1 MREIKP
7 KKQFRLYDI
16 YRYMA
21 LKEVSLIRGLD
32 TYAISDDMSK
42 FTVIFENGFIFTR
55 YYCGS
60 EKDLKEIVKY
70 VNKHLNNCNAPG
82 PKRFNGKQVRF
93 KI

>member
-32 TYAISDDMSK
+32 TYTISDDMSK
-42 FTVIFENGFIFTR
+42 FTVIFENGFIATH
-55 YYCGS
+55 YCGN
-60 EKDLKEIVKY
+60 EKDLKEIVKW
-70 VNKHLNNCNAPG
+70 VNKHLNNCNIPG
-82 PKRFNGKQVRF
+82 RKHYNGKQVKF